1 MTEASRQKRINQTI
15 NRARQQG
22 LDVSATFLV
31 ECLFDLSDNEES
43 ENSSD
48 GDCCLKDLA
57 TTRDQNQSKQM
68 KMENDD
74 KEKIHNKKREKIC
87 RNKGGPN
94 KPKQAQ
100 WTQIFSRDNKK
111 RKRRAKYVS
120 ETKEKKRKK
129 EEREYLRSL
138 NDLSKPMPKR
148 FLYGRKRLY

>member
-1 MTEASRQKRINQTI
+1 MTEALRQKRINETI
-15 NRARQQG
+15 KRAQEQE
-22 LDVSATFLV
+22 LDVSAKFLV
-31 ECLFDLSDNEES
+31 EYLFNLSDNEDS
-43 ENSSD
+43 EDSSD

-57 TTRDQNQSKQM
+57 TTPAQNQTKQM
-68 KMENDD
+68 EMANDD
-74 KEKIHNKKREKIC
+74 KERIHNKKRKKIC
-87 RNKGGPN
+87 RKKDDPN

-100 WTQIFSRDNKK
+100 WTQIFSTENKK

-129 EEREYLRSL
+129 EERDYLQSL